1 MPTVQVPTEIPENL
15 HSLASRLSWEDATH
29 LLCLYEFWMHESRYE
44 PEHRARA
51 QVLAEKMQVLV
62 RALPYDW
69 SPPPVEEH
77 DIVTWLACTPCHVLA
92 EGDTPPGLA
101 YPVAAKVLSA
111 DIAHKTEAGG
121 VVLNIPD
128 AAALKAASAEIL
140 KNAKKA
146 NPDADL
152 NGILVQRM
160 QTGLA
165 EILVGFRLDTVAGP
179 VVVLGAGGV
188 LTEIYN
194 AAAVRVAPVDI
205 DTAREMI
212 AEVRGLAPIRGYRGH
227 EEGDLEALAAAPS
240 SRFRRWRL
248 RPAPASSR
256 PRSTR

>member
-1 MPTVQVPTEIPENL
+1 L
-15 HSLASRLSWEDATH
+15 LAR
-29 LLCLYEFWMHESRYE
+29 
-44 PEHRARA
+44 
-51 QVLAEKMQVLV
+51 
-62 RALPYDW
+62 
-69 SPPPVEEH
+69 PV
-77 DIVTWLACTPCHVLA
+77 TCWPRGNTP
-92 EGDTPPGLA
+92 PPGLA

-128 AAALKAASAEIL
+128 AAALKAASAKIF

-165 EILVGFRLDTVAGP
+165 EILVGYRLDTVAGP

-188 LTEIYN
+188 LTEFYN